1 MSKQKTI
8 GDIAVTGFILVQLID
23 WIATYQGLT
32 LFGTSIEGNPLLRFL
47 MERYDII
54 LVLTAVKIFAT
65 IAGSFLHF
73 VHRHSLV
80 AALTLL
86 YTFFAII
93 PWMRMSGPYTVLI
106 GSSVSTSSAK
116 PIRITDLPCA
126 KAPMPAKGLA
136 KASVALD
143 AILRNRRLRIVSS
156 LVLSWHC

>member
-93 PWMRMSGPYTVLI
+93 PWMRMF
-106 GSSVSTSSAK
+106 
-116 PIRITDLPCA
+116 
-126 KAPMPAKGLA
+126 
-136 KASVALD
+136 
-143 AILRNRRLRIVSS
+143 AIY
-156 LVLSWHC
+156 